1 MPSTTR
7 AARYQNALDAIEANL
22 ARVREL
28 SDDLPVGL
36 NAALVSLAENCAAQ
50 MSVFHAVLQDQRDWQ
65 RHEEDM

>member
-1 MPSTTR
+1 MPETTR
-7 AARYQNALDAIEANL
+7 GDRYGLALDAIEANL
-22 ARVREL
+22 QRIREI